1 MLNSNL
7 SAIFYLISSVFFI
20 LALKGLSSPESSRKG
35 NIFGMMGMAI
45 AIITLILQPNSS
57 NFTFLFSAIIIGG
70 FIGSVL
76 GLKIKMTAMPQLVAA
91 FHSLVGLA
99 AVLVA
104 AGAFL
109 APEKFNILVGDKIK
123 VISAIEMS
131 VGLVIGA
138 ITFSGSI
145 IAFGKLQG
153 IMTGNPI
160 VFKFQHLFN
169 LLLALVILYLIYLFV
184 VNQEINI
191 FIILAVLSFII
202 GILIII
208 PIGGA
213 DMPVVVSM
221 LNSYS
226 GWAAAGIGFTLENI
240 SLIIVGALVG
250 SSGAIL
256 SYIMCKAM
264 NRSFISVILGGFGET
279 APTENKDNTNK
290 NVKSGGAS
298 DASFIMKN
306 SEKVIIV
313 PGYGMAVA
321 QAQHILKE
329 MCDLLKKENIKVTF
343 AIHPVAGR
351 MPGHM
356 NVLLAEANVPYDEV
370 FELEEINSD
379 FSTCDVAFVI
389 GANDITNPAAKKDP
403 SSPIAGMPILDV
415 VSAKTVLF
423 VKRSLSPGYA
433 GIDNELFYNENTL
446 MLFGDAKKIVE
457 EIVKEIN

>member
-1 MLNSNL
+1 MLNPNL

-20 LALKGLSSPESSRKG
+20 LALKGLSSPESSRRG
-35 NIFGMMGMAI
+35 NIFGILGMVI
-45 AIITLILQPNSS
+45 AVGTLILQPNSS
-57 NFTFLFSAIIIGG
+57 NFYFLLSAILIGGIIGS
-70 FIGSVL
+70 IL

-109 APEKFNILVGDKIK
+109 APEKFNILSGEKIK
-123 VISAIEMS
+123 LISAIEMS
-131 VGLVIGA
+131 VGLVVGA

-145 IAFGKLQG
+145 IAFAKLQG
-153 IMTGNPI
+153 IMSGNPI
-160 VFKFQHLFN
+160 VFKFQHILNF
-169 LLLALVILYLIYLFV
+169 LLAVLILVLIYLFV
-184 VNQEINI
+184 VNQDINI
-191 FIILAVLSFII
+191 FIILAILSFII

-279 APTENKDNTNK
+279 VSEEVKKNENK
-290 NVKSGGAS
+290 NVKSGGAT

-306 SEKVIIV
+306 SESIIIV

-379 FSTCDVAFVI
+379 FSSCDVAFVI

-403 SSPIAGMPILDV
+403 TSPIAGMPILDV

-457 EIVKEIN
+457 EIVKELN